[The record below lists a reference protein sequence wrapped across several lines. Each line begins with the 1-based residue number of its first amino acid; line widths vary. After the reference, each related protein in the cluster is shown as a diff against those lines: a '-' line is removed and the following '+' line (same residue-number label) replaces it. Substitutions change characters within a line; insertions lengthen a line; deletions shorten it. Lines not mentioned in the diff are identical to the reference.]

1 MSDLEATAFPQQD
14 VGDGHAHV
22 LERHLDVA
30 VGRIVI
36 AQHVQRADDGDAL
49 GIGGYQHHAL
59 LRMAGCVGVCLAHGD
74 EHRAARVGR
83 AGDPPFAAIDHVL
96 VALALDARLDV
107 GGVARCHVG
116 LRHRKGRADL
126 AVEQRLEP
134 AGLVGIVA
142 VAGNGLHVAGVGC
155 RAVEHLAG
163 PWHAAHDFGQRC
175 VFLVGQARAF
185 VARGGGAIDRQ
196 KQVPQPGSLRLGLEV
211 LDGVQRAP
219 ALACGCVGGQFVFVG
234 RLVRIDVV
242 IHELEQLG
250 LQFLGFGRVVK
261 VHGFLLRW

>member
-1 MSDLEATAFPQQD
+1 MVMPLASAGTSTMLCCGWRGAGGGGLPLGVDTAPRRAGAPEIHHLRPLITYSSPWRSMRVSMLVASLDATS
-14 VGDGHAHV
+14 GS
-22 LERHLDVA
+22 
-30 VGRIVI
+30 VI
-36 AQHVQRADDGDAL
+36 AKAERILPSSSGLSQRA
-49 GIGGYQHHAL
+49 
-59 LRMAGCVGVCLAHGD
+59 
-74 EHRAARVGR
+74 
-83 AGDPPFAAIDHVL
+83 
-96 VALALDARLDV
+96 
-107 GGVARCHVG
+107 
-116 LRHRKGRADL
+116 
-126 AVEQRLEP
+126 
-134 AGLVGIVA
+134 
-142 VAGNGLHVAGVGC
+142 
-155 RAVEHLAG
+155 
-163 PWHAAHDFGQRC
+163 